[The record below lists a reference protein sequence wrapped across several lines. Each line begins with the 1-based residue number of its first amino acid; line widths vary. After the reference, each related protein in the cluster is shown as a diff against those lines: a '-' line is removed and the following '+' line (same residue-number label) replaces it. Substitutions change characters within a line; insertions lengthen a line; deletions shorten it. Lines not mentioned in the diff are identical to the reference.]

1 MGQIQKEFALRK
13 RTILEAVMSPEVS
26 IIVPLLIIC
35 IYTGINNPMFFS
47 LKNIQIII
55 RYCAFL
61 GALAL
66 GQAFVL
72 MTGEIDLS
80 VGTNSVFTSI
90 IFTTFAITF
99 GWNPIVSIAGGIAAG
114 ALIGFINSIFAFWI
128 GISSWIVTL
137 AMQYVCIGFAT
148 VISRG
153 AVIHS
158 LTGAYETFT
167 SARPLGLT
175 WMLWITVG
183 LFVIMEIVIRLTPVG
198 RIIKSVGLSP
208 EASRIAGVRVK
219 WVKTGCMIVSGAMA
233 GVCGVLQSLS
243 TLSGSP
249 STGIGN
255 EFPAIICCAIGGVSI
270 SGGKGSMLGV
280 FIGVLMYQT
289 LKNCLQSLNL
299 NNNYQLVLTGIILV
313 LAVCF
318 DIMKTNMRARVTK

>member
-1 MGQIQKEFALRK
+1 MSHTKGITQRK
-13 RTILEAVMSPEVS
+13 KPILEVLMSPEVS
-26 IIVPLLIIC
+26 IVVPLLIIC
-35 IYTGINNPMFFS
+35 IYTGIKNPMFFQI
-47 LKNIQIII
+47 KNIQIII
-55 RYCAFL
+55 RYCAYI
-61 GALAL
+61 GVLAL

-80 VGTNSVFTSI
+80 IGTNSVFTSI
-90 IFTTFAITF
+90 VFTTLAITY
-99 GWNPIVSIAGGIAAG
+99 GLNPVISILGGIAAG
-114 ALIGFINSIFAFWI
+114 ALIGLINSIFAFWI

-158 LTGAYETFT
+158 LAGGYETFA

-175 WMLWITVG
+175 WMLWIALG
-183 LFVIMEIVIRLTPVG
+183 LFVIAEIAIRFMPIG
-198 RIIKSVGLSP
+198 RIIKSVGLSN
-208 EASRIAGVRVK
+208 EASRIAGVNVK
-219 WVKTGCMIVSGAMA
+219 KVKTLCMVTSGAMA
-233 GVCGVLQSLS
+233 GVCGILQSLS

-270 SGGKGSMLGV
+270 SGGKGSMFGAL
-280 FIGVLMYQT
+280 FGVLMYQT
-289 LKNCLQSLNL
+289 LKNCLQSLGF

-313 LAVCF
+313 MAVCF
-318 DIMKTNMRARVTK
+318 DVVKTNMRSRALK